1 MAAEVPGHSQFILV
15 AGIQILY
22 DASSSITQ

>member
-15 AGIQILY
+15 ARIQILY
-22 DASSSITQ
+22 DASPSTAQ